1 VAKFAVFT
9 AGAEGGALLLVLIGA
24 LASVIAAVFY
34 IRVIVVMFFT
44 EPPIQAPVVAIPSAF
59 TSVAIA
65 VGVAASVLLGVIPQP
80 MLELAQQASIFIR

>member
-1 VAKFAVFT
+1 
-9 AGAEGGALLLVLIGA
+9 
-24 LASVIAAVFY
+24 
-34 IRVIVVMFFT
+34 MFFT